1 MSFSIS
7 EVEMSWEA
15 TPFLGQEFL
24 ALDSDLNQSNLITHP
39 KKKATKRKPFEA
51 KFDLESQRTAQE
63 FSNGHLKRMQKR
75 DEDGHLIS
83 NDLADYML
91 VKCQLCNLHKPLTKM
106 RSHTKTAHNINITE
120 YKAKFGGN
128 LKPLEP
134 VYHRCGV
141 CSKKIFLDADAIAVH
156 LRSGGHPRITFKDY
170 SDTFMV
176 DTRPSGQDGTVPI
189 LRTES
194 HVISHRVLGGL
205 PGGDEFLDEIQC
217 SESSTTMESCTTSPN
232 ITQTGGEN

>member
-24 ALDSDLNQSNLITHP
+24 ALDSDLNQSNLITHI

-51 KFDLESQRTAQE
+51 KFDPESQRTAQE

-91 VKCQLCNLHKPLTKM
+91 VKC
-106 RSHTKTAHNINITE
+106 
-120 YKAKFGGN
+120 
-128 LKPLEP
+128 
-134 VYHRCGV
+134 
-141 CSKKIFLDADAIAVH
+141 
-156 LRSGGHPRITFKDY
+156 RI
-170 SDTFMV
+170 
-176 DTRPSGQDGTVPI
+176 
-189 LRTES
+189 
-194 HVISHRVLGGL
+194 
-205 PGGDEFLDEIQC
+205 C
-217 SESSTTMESCTTSPN
+217 
-232 ITQTGGEN
+232 